1 MDYEA
6 VFKRLGATLNL
17 EKQAWVVV
25 PLNSKTIH
33 EQIED
38 FLSKEYDL
46 YVNELK
52 SIEVGKDPEHAS
64 TDVVF
69 EEGGANKVDEKKR
82 GRKIKNI
89 RVGPISCSFKL
100 PPFCYDPK
108 ETDDIEKVSIIP

>member
-38 FLSKEYDL
+38 FLSKEYD
-46 YVNELK
+46 
-52 SIEVGKDPEHAS
+52 
-64 TDVVF
+64 VF
-69 EEGGANKVDEKKR
+69 DFFNHLFLTFYFG
-82 GRKIKNI
+82 
-89 RVGPISCSFKL
+89 
-100 PPFCYDPK
+100 
-108 ETDDIEKVSIIP
+108 